1 MTDAKPFQ
9 IRGTMQTLLAL
20 RVERPDDPGFFEQ
33 LREEVLRAPG
43 FFKNA
48 PIVIDVQAVVDRPP
62 VDLRKFVARVRA
74 CEMQPIGLMNGDA
87 AWSDAARS
95 VGLSVLAAGTPAE
108 TAQPADAAVEPEAGT
123 PPPAAADAPASG
135 PPAAPAT
142 APRNLLVDQAVRGG
156 QQVYAAG
163 GDVVCLAPVSHGAEI
178 IAAGHVH
185 VYAPLRGRVFAGFD
199 GDRRAMI
206 FCDRLEAELVSIAG
220 EHLVSDDFP
229 ANAQGKRVRIRLA
242 GDGLVVDVIN

>member
-9 IRGTMQTLLAL
+9 IRGTLQTLLAL
-20 RVERPDDPGFFEQ
+20 RVERPDDPGFFEH
-33 LREEVLRAPG
+33 LREDVLRAPG

-48 PIVIDVQAVVDRPP
+48 PIVIDVQAVVDQPP

-74 CEMQPIGLMNGDA
+74 CELQPIGLMNGDA

-95 VGLSVLAAGTPAE
+95 VGLSVLAAGAPAE
-108 TAQPADAAVEPEAGT
+108 TAESPAAAAE
-123 PPPAAADAPASG
+123 PPAAAPPLATADAAGSAPPSAPA
-135 PPAAPAT
+135 A
-142 APRNLLVDQAVRGG
+142 APRNLLVERAVRGA
-156 QQVYAAG
+156 QQNYAAG

-178 IAAGHVH
+178 IAAGHAH
-185 VYAPLRGRVFAGFD
+185 VYAPLRGRVFAGFE
-199 GDRRAMI
+199 GDRCAMI

-229 ANAQGKRVRIRLA
+229 ASARGKRVRIRLA

>member
-1 MTDAKPFQ
+1 MTDAKPYQ
-9 IRGTMQTLLAL
+9 IRGTLQTLLAL

-33 LREEVLRAPG
+33 LREDVLRAPG

-48 PIVIDVQAVVDRPP
+48 PVVLDVQPILEQSPR
-62 VDLRKFVARVRA
+62 DLRKFIARVRA
-74 CEMQPIGLMNGDA
+74 CELQPIGLVNGDA
-87 AWSDAARS
+87 TWNDAARS

-108 TAQPADAAVEPEAGT
+108 MAAAAATPEPEPAAAPPPQAP
-123 PPPAAADAPASG
+123 PPPAAG
-135 PPAAPAT
+135 
-142 APRNLLVDQAVRGG
+142 PRNLLVEQAVRGG

-163 GDVVCLAPVSHGAEI
+163 GDVVCLAPISNGAEV

-185 VYAPLRGRVFAGFD
+185 IYAPLRGRVFAGFE

-220 EHLVSDDFP
+220 AHLVSDDFP
-229 ANAQGKRVRIRLA
+229 AAARGKRVRIRLA

>member
-1 MTDAKPFQ
+1 MTDDKPYQ
-9 IRGTMQTLLAL
+9 IRGTVQNLLAL
-20 RVERPDDPGFFEQ
+20 RVERPEDPRFFEQ
-33 LREEVLRAPG
+33 LRDDVLRAPG

-48 PIVIDVQAVVDRPP
+48 PIIIDVRAVVDQAP

-87 AWSDAARS
+87 TWSDAARA
-95 VGLSVLAAGTPAE
+95 VGLSVLAPGTPAE
-108 TAQPADAAVEPEAGT
+108 TARPLEAAVEPEAA
-123 PPPAAADAPASG
+123 PPAPARTDDA
-135 PPAAPAT
+135 AAPGP
-142 APRNLLVDQAVRGG
+142 APRNLLVEQAVRGG

-163 GDVVCLAPVSHGAEI
+163 GDVVCLAPVSHGAELV
-178 IAAGHVH
+178 AAGHVH
-185 VYAPLRGRVFAGFD
+185 VYAPLRGRVFAGFE

-229 ANAQGKRVRIRLA
+229 ATARGKRVRIRLA
-242 GDGLVVDVIN
+242 GDRLVVDVMN